1 MALGP
6 MVAQS
11 AVSINRGRQ
20 LRAELLGGIQRLEHA
35 IEASVGAP
43 SWRPGMIRAVAQLR
57 AAFTEHVNVTEG
69 PSGLYAGLLE
79 HAPRLARGLSGLVE
93 EHASVLSALNVLGD
107 SLDEPSDRDL
117 EEVRQ
122 QAAMVLREVRQ
133 HRQHG
138 ADLVYEAYATDI
150 GGET

>member
-1 MALGP
+1 MA
-6 MVAQS
+6 AQS
-11 AVSINRGRQ
+11 AVSTTGAQR
-20 LRAELLGGIQRLEHA
+20 LRAELLGGIQRLEHE
-35 IEASVGAP
+35 IDKPVGDPA
-43 SWRPGMIRAVAQLR
+43 WRPGMTRAVAQLR

-79 HAPRLARGLSGLVE
+79 HAPRLARGVNDLVH
-93 EHASVLSALNVLGD
+93 EHRTVISTLDALQDRLGD
-107 SLDEPSDRDL
+107 DSV

-122 QAAMVLREVRQ
+122 QAAQLLREMWQ
-133 HRQHG
+133 HRQRG